1 MDDVCAWC
9 GRKAAGYAFIDQ
21 SRYCH
26 DDERSCYKEAQRAG
40 INVINVISVDMST
53 SGKKERS

>member
-9 GRKAAGYAFIDQ
+9 GKKAAGYAFIDQ

-26 DDERSCYKEAQRAG
+26 DDERSCYQQAQWAGLRAT
-40 INVINVISVDMST
+40 IEKMKKSLEST
-53 SGKKERS
+53 DG